1 MASPYLLLALLFVV
15 CFSLAARL
23 QVWYQGWIGS
33 RTQSS
38 GVINV
43 LMGDSRRLFANHFFV
58 KADIYFHSGYYPS
71 IFDQARLHESSPMTQ
86 TTTTSE
92 QHEHEGEH
100 GDHHDEEPGADFMG
114 PPKDWVERLGRNFYI
129 SEHTHLEKDGD
140 EREILPWLRI
150 SADLDPHRVETYT
163 VAAYWLRNRLGKVN
177 EAEQFLR
184 EGLRANPQSYEI
196 LFELGRV
203 AHENRKDIGAARN
216 IWELALRRWRE
227 KEEEKGESETLL
239 YQQIIGNL
247 AELEEH
253 AGNWDAAKRYLEE
266 LKKYSPSPQEIQK
279 QIDEIIQKQSPPA
292 DPRPTP
298 PRGVK

>member
-1 MASPYLLLALLFVV
+1 
-15 CFSLAARL
+15 
-23 QVWYQGWIGS
+23 
-33 RTQSS
+33 
-38 GVINV
+38 
-43 LMGDSRRLFANHFFV
+43 MGDSRRLFANHFFV

-71 IFDQARLHESSPMTQ
+71 IFDQAKLHESSPMTQ
-86 TTTTSE
+86 TAATDE
-92 QHEHEGEH
+92 HHEHEAEH
-100 GDHHDEEPGADFMG
+100 GDHHDEEPKTDFMG
-114 PPKDWVERLGRNFYI
+114 PPKDWIERLGRNFYI
-129 SEHTHLEKDGD
+129 SEHTHLEKGGD

-150 SADLDPHRVETYT
+150 SADLDPQRVETYT

-227 KEEEKGESETLL
+227 KEEGKGEPETLL

-253 AGNWDAAKRYLEE
+253 SGNWDAARKYLEE

-279 QIDEIIQKQSPPA
+279 QIDEIVQKQSLPA
-292 DPRPTP
+292 SPTAP
-298 PRGVK
+298 AGVGK